1 MVAGIKEFT
10 ARVERNGVDEPVLD
24 AVNGEELMHV
34 RPGVS
39 IVLGNQPPEFPG
51 TLYISTKQVIWLS
64 DTDKAKGYA
73 LDFLSISLHAVSR
86 DPEAYTSPCL
96 YTQIETEDDE
106 DESDGLD
113 SERNG
118 DLDLSKVTEMRLV
131 PSDPNQLDSLFEVF
145 CECAELNPEPI
156 QEGEEEHNWIFSA
169 DQLEDEAVEDD
180 SEWPV
185 PQNPSNSI
193 GQSNGDH
200 DLARTVLELQI
211 NDQRFEDAEEME
223 HETDRKRRVRLK
235 KMAYAAM
242 KPTKPGLEESQE
254 QIHKIRITLSSK
266 NVKNLEKVCTDLV
279 RGAKDKRLRVKG
291 PVRMPTK
298 VLNIT
303 TRKSPCGEGT
313 NTWDRFELRVHK
325 RVIDL
330 FSSPDV
336 VKQITSITIEPGV
349 EVECLQFLELRF
361 CLATFP
367 RYRRSSAVTAAAKK
381 PFTNPVMLLWTSHCG
396 GGDQRGGAG
405 GRVGKGFFGLD
416 DDVFPGREAG
426 KDAAVGVGRWVLTK
440 KKRMVMEHRR
450 RNLGLCGKFSLESF
464 GLFGF

>member
-73 LDFLSISLHAVSR
+73 VDFLSISLHAVSR

-106 DESDGLD
+106 DESDGSD

-131 PSDPNQLDSLFEVF
+131 PSDPNQLDALFEVF

-223 HETDRKRRVRLK
+223 HETD
-235 KMAYAAM
+235 
-242 KPTKPGLEESQE
+242 S
-254 QIHKIRITLSSK
+254 
-266 NVKNLEKVCTDLV
+266 
-279 RGAKDKRLRVKG
+279 
-291 PVRMPTK
+291 
-298 VLNIT
+298 
-303 TRKSPCGEGT
+303 
-313 NTWDRFELRVHK
+313 
-325 RVIDL
+325 
-330 FSSPDV
+330 
-336 VKQITSITIEPGV
+336 
-349 EVECLQFLELRF
+349 
-361 CLATFP
+361 
-367 RYRRSSAVTAAAKK
+367 
-381 PFTNPVMLLWTSHCG
+381 
-396 GGDQRGGAG
+396 
-405 GRVGKGFFGLD
+405 GR
-416 DDVFPGREAG
+416 
-426 KDAAVGVGRWVLTK
+426 
-440 KKRMVMEHRR
+440 H
-450 RNLGLCGKFSLESF
+450 
-464 GLFGF
+464 

>member
-34 RPGVS
+34 QPGVS
-39 IVLGNQPPEFPG
+39 IVLGNQPSEFPG

-73 LDFLSISLHAVSR
+73 VDFLSISLHAVSR

-106 DESDGLD
+106 DESDGSD
-113 SERNG
+113 SECNG
-118 DLDLSKVTEMRLV
+118 DLDLSKVTEIRLV

-169 DQLEDEAVEDD
+169 DQLEDEAVGDD

-185 PQNPSNSI
+185 LQNPSNSI

-223 HETDRKRRVRLK
+223 HET
-235 KMAYAAM
+235 
-242 KPTKPGLEESQE
+242 
-254 QIHKIRITLSSK
+254 
-266 NVKNLEKVCTDLV
+266 NN
-279 RGAKDKRLRVKG
+279 
-291 PVRMPTK
+291 
-298 VLNIT
+298 
-303 TRKSPCGEGT
+303 
-313 NTWDRFELRVHK
+313 
-325 RVIDL
+325 
-330 FSSPDV
+330 
-336 VKQITSITIEPGV
+336 
-349 EVECLQFLELRF
+349 
-361 CLATFP
+361 
-367 RYRRSSAVTAAAKK
+367 
-381 PFTNPVMLLWTSHCG
+381 
-396 GGDQRGGAG
+396 
-405 GRVGKGFFGLD
+405 GR
-416 DDVFPGREAG
+416 
-426 KDAAVGVGRWVLTK
+426 
-440 KKRMVMEHRR
+440 H
-450 RNLGLCGKFSLESF
+450 
-464 GLFGF
+464 

>member
-34 RPGVS
+34 QPGVS
-39 IVLGNQPPEFPG
+39 IVLGNQPSEFPG

-73 LDFLSISLHAVSR
+73 VDFLSISLHAVSR

-106 DESDGLD
+106 DESDGSD
-113 SERNG
+113 SECNG

-169 DQLEDEAVEDD
+169 DQLEDEAVGDD
-180 SEWPV
+180 SEWPIL
-185 PQNPSNSI
+185 QNPSNSI

-223 HETDRKRRVRLK
+223 HETD
-235 KMAYAAM
+235 
-242 KPTKPGLEESQE
+242 
-254 QIHKIRITLSSK
+254 
-266 NVKNLEKVCTDLV
+266 N
-279 RGAKDKRLRVKG
+279 
-291 PVRMPTK
+291 
-298 VLNIT
+298 
-303 TRKSPCGEGT
+303 
-313 NTWDRFELRVHK
+313 
-325 RVIDL
+325 
-330 FSSPDV
+330 
-336 VKQITSITIEPGV
+336 
-349 EVECLQFLELRF
+349 
-361 CLATFP
+361 
-367 RYRRSSAVTAAAKK
+367 
-381 PFTNPVMLLWTSHCG
+381 
-396 GGDQRGGAG
+396 
-405 GRVGKGFFGLD
+405 GR
-416 DDVFPGREAG
+416 
-426 KDAAVGVGRWVLTK
+426 
-440 KKRMVMEHRR
+440 H
-450 RNLGLCGKFSLESF
+450 
-464 GLFGF
+464 